1 MQNGWRVGSIFNIP
15 LYIDPTW
22 FLIVGWM
29 TLRDGMEWQQRW
41 GAPAAYSAGLAMAI
55 LLFTSVLLH
64 ELGHSLVAKAQGIN
78 VNSITLFL
86 FGGVATIESESK
98 TPGKMFQVA
107 IAGPLVSL
115 ALALITG
122 AIVMFAPIITSE
134 TPPLA
139 NQVLY
144 ILLSR
149 IAGLNLVL
157 TLFNLVP
164 GLPLD
169 GGQILKAAMW
179 KRTGS
184 FVKGTLIAARSGRFL
199 GYAISAL
206 GLADV
211 FGITRQFG
219 LPEVGGLWAVLI
231 GSFMVRNADRYTQVA
246 NLQQIL
252 IDLKAQ
258 DVMSRDFRVLDGNWN
273 LRQFADHAIVA
284 IDEPGAYFAAAD
296 GRYRGRVDLGQ
307 VQTIERSLWE
317 SKTLNAIA
325 QPLNA
330 IPSVTETTALTQ
342 VINLLEQQSDRAITV
357 LSPAGSVAGM
367 IDRSDIIRVVAG
379 KLGFSLSEE
388 TLQQIK
394 DSGTYPPGLQ
404 LASIAQSAQEI

>member
-1 MQNGWRVGSIFNIP
+1 MQNGWRVGSLFNIP

-22 FLIVGWM
+22 FLIVGWI
-29 TLRDGMEWQQRW
+29 TFRDGMEFQQAW
-41 GAPAAYSAGLAMAI
+41 GGPVAYSAGLAMAL
-55 LLFTSVLLH
+55 LLFASVLLH
-64 ELGHSLVAKAQGIN
+64 ELGHSLVAKSQGIN

-122 AIVMFAPIITSE
+122 AIVFFAPIT
-134 TPPLA
+134 
-139 NQVLY
+139 NQVLGV
-144 ILLSR
+144 LLLR
-149 IAGLNLVL
+149 VATLNLVL
-157 TLFNLVP
+157 TIFNLIP

-169 GGQILKAAMW
+169 GGQVLKAAMW

-184 FVKGTLIAARSGRFL
+184 YIKGTLIAARSGRFL

-206 GLADV
+206 GLADI

-219 LPEVGGLWAVLI
+219 LPQIGGIWAILI

-252 IDLKAQ
+252 LDLKAQ

-273 LRQFADHAIVA
+273 LREFADHAIVA
-284 IDEPGAYFAAAD
+284 LDEPSAYFAAND

-307 VQTIERSLWE
+307 VQQIERSLWE
-317 SKTLNAIA
+317 TKTLSAIA
-325 QPLNA
+325 KPLGN
-330 IPSVTETTALTQ
+330 IPSVTETTALAQ
-342 VINLLEQQSDRAITV
+342 VINQLEQQSDRAITV

-379 KLGFSLSEE
+379 KLGFNLSDEA
-388 TLQQIK
+388 LQQIK
-394 DSGTYPPGLQ
+394 SSGQYPPGLQ
-404 LASIAQSAQEI
+404 LASIAQSAQEM